1 MVRELVMALI
11 GQTVN
16 FGKIMAT
23 CISEV
28 KDARYSQK
36 AQIVPST

>member
-1 MVRELVMALI
+1 VRKLVMLLI

-16 FGKIMAT
+16 FGKIMAA
-23 CISEV
+23 CISDVE
-28 KDARYSQK
+28 DARYSQK